1 MHAHANTYMATG
13 NYRWLGKGTIQNIH
27 LLRAVVS
34 NVNSLTHVVPNP
46 KKKGVEEYDHSFQ
59 YNESEC
65 GIKLSS
71 SKITKSTIN
80 VCKSG
85 PYDSCSIFSEAIQQ
99 ICAGYK
105 LNCK

>member
-1 MHAHANTYMATG
+1 MDMQTRT
-13 NYRWLGKGTIQNIH
+13 WLLVITDGWERAKSK
-27 LLRAVVS
+27 AVVS
-34 NVNSLTHVVPNP
+34 NVNSLTHVVPNQ
-46 KKKGVEEYDHSFQ
+46 KKSVEEYDHSFQ
-59 YNESEC
+59 YNESDG

-80 VCKSG
+80 VCRSG
-85 PYDSCSIFSEAIQQ
+85 LYDSYSIISKAIQQ

>member
-1 MHAHANTYMATG
+1 MAAG
-13 NYRWLGKGTIQNIH
+13 NYRWLGKGKIQNVH

-34 NVNSLTHVVPNP
+34 NVNSLTRVVPNQ
-46 KKKGVEEYDHSFQ
+46 KKGVEEYDHSFQ
-59 YNESEC
+59 YHEGES
-65 GIKLSS
+65 GINLSS

-85 PYDSCSIFSEAIQQ
+85 PYDSCSIFFEPIQQ

>member
-1 MHAHANTYMATG
+1 MHGHANTYMAAG
-13 NYRWLGKGTIQNIH
+13 NYRWLGKGEIQ
-27 LLRAVVS
+27 S
-34 NVNSLTHVVPNP
+34 CCFKCEFSLALFQT
-46 KKKGVEEYDHSFQ
+46 KKKSVEEYDHSFQ
-59 YNESEC
+59 YNESDG
-65 GIKLSS
+65 GIKMSS

-85 PYDSCSIFSEAIQQ
+85 LYDSCSIFSEAIQQ